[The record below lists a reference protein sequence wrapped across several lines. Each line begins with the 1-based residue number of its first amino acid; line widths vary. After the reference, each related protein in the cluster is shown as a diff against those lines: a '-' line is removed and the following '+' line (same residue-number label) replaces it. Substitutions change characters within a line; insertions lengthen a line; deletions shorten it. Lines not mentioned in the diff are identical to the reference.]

1 MEQDMSGAGG
11 KLGPGPASCNLRES
25 KLNLDF
31 HNKSSMGKS
40 PRKVGEA
47 LPSKAYPSAAH
58 YHIQE
63 TQNTVAQTERYRAR
77 QKFGGGARVIDFIK
91 VGEVH
96 SELIQKGLF

>member
-1 MEQDMSGAGG
+1 MSRAGG
-11 KLGPGPASCNLRES
+11 KLGPGPAARNLRDT
-25 KLNLDF
+25 KLHLEF
-31 HNKSSMGKS
+31 RNKSSMAKS
-40 PRKVGEA
+40 TREVGDA

-91 VGEVH
+91 AGEGH
-96 SELIQKGLF
+96 SELI